1 MATTQKWALI
11 LLFWLIHILA
21 LGPIQITGWQVKK
34 LVGETAI
41 LSLHRIEEAVGHV
54 NHRGTNSPSASSL
67 YSQIL
72 KVAEDTWKSLLSE
85 KILLLFLMC
94 AHTHTHMLL
103 EAHEPA
109 AEWIWR
115 REMIPKRLYI
125 KVVQKKKNCPQGMNF
140 QECRYIEWRTD

>member
-1 MATTQKWALI
+1 MATTWKWALI
-11 LLFWLIHILA
+11 LLFCLIHILA

-54 NHRGTNSPSASSL
+54 NRQGTNSPSASSL

-94 AHTHTHMLL
+94 AHTHTHMLQAHEL
-103 EAHEPA
+103 EAACVCVCEHTSE
-109 AEWIWR
+109 
-115 REMIPKRLYI
+115 REEE
-125 KVVQKKKNCPQGMNF
+125 F
-140 QECRYIEWRTD
+140 SH

>member
-1 MATTQKWALI
+1 MATAWKWALI
-11 LLFWLIHILA
+11 LLFCLIHILA

-54 NHRGTNSPSASSL
+54 NHQGTYSPSASSL

-94 AHTHTHMLL
+94 AHTHTHTHTLL
-103 EAHEPA
+103 QVHEPA

-115 REMIPKRLYI
+115 REMILKRLYI
-125 KVVQKKKNCPQGMNF
+125 KAAQKKYCL
-140 QECRYIEWRTD
+140 